1 MKNEQQSLTEN
12 RVPLYVNV
20 NGYSN
25 AIGSIGL
32 IFNIDKAIKLTGI
45 GVVRTDSTY
54 TKVRIWRV
62 SSKEIINTSEV
73 GSDNFA
79 RFSNILPPGD
89 YMVSFWA
96 PDSERLGFRAQV
108 SDLKVDSTVDGVR
121 FKVKAGYQTEEFTRN
136 KGAYPDQDSVIPGI
150 QLYFIANASP
160 SVTLTANN
168 QPLTENQRIGI
179 GTNDFTV
186 NITANDTDPDDT
198 LQFRV
203 KLNNVV
209 KTDWTAIAKN
219 QPVSYTFKNADITAG
234 VNPFTVSVRDDK
246 GNQTDFNGYLDKSW
260 LVEDITSSV
269 EIRRAEV
276 YELGVSRGSIFG
288 STKSE
293 IRRRSDGSIY
303 LLLSFTHRLS
313 PKEPNGNDF
322 PLYFKRITPY
332 PETYHPEA
340 SEIVTTGGNI
350 TKIEHTI
357 AGNTI
362 IFSADIPPTLI
373 GKTITNLQ
381 YYSKYMDPAQ
391 EFFFRA
397 DYGGRSAASFTCFA
411 LKNNIVIKSSWF
423 NTAPTLNVA
432 APPNNQ
438 TLTENATLTIQG
450 TASDTDKDNVVTIKY
465 RINNGTTRALQS
477 GVSNGSTPISFA
489 KTLTFRTKR
498 LYDGTTDL
506 TGSDLAEN
514 TDHTLTIWAEDD
526 QGGKSTEMTRK
537 FRVVHNRPPVISGQ
551 NVDLGVLSAIP
562 SENYTVTEPEG
573 DAFTITE
580 KINGKVIRTFAGTDS
595 KENTVTIPQ
604 VTWLSLSLNDSHTIT
619 IEAKD
624 SKGMTSTRTFTF
636 RRTAERLSF
645 HLKKPFSTDIAA
657 KRILVTIDATVPS
670 GADYRVEVSNN
681 AFDELPTWE
690 DATNFVK

>member
-1 MKNEQQSLTEN
+1 MT
-12 RVPLYVNV
+12 
-20 NGYSN
+20 
-25 AIGSIGL
+25 
-32 IFNIDKAIKLTGI
+32 
-45 GVVRTDSTY
+45 
-54 TKVRIWRV
+54 
-62 SSKEIINTSEV
+62 
-73 GSDNFA
+73 
-79 RFSNILPPGD
+79 
-89 YMVSFWA
+89 
-96 PDSERLGFRAQV
+96 
-108 SDLKVDSTVDGVR
+108 
-121 FKVKAGYQTEEFTRN
+121 
-136 KGAYPDQDSVIPGI
+136 IPG
-150 QLYFIANASP
+150 LKGVT
-160 SVTLTANN
+160 SVKVNT
-168 QPLTENQRIGI
+168 
-179 GTNDFTV
+179 GT
-186 NITANDTDPDDT
+186 
-198 LQFRV
+198 
-203 KLNNVV
+203 
-209 KTDWTAIAKN
+209 
-219 QPVSYTFKNADITAG
+219 VSYT
-234 VNPFTVSVRDDK
+234 VN
-246 GNQTDFNGYLDKSW
+246 
-260 LVEDITSSV
+260 
-269 EIRRAEV
+269 
-276 YELGVSRGSIFG
+276 G
-288 STKSE
+288 STVTFTLSGGSYT
-293 IRRRSDGSIY
+293 RRIQTGGSYTPPDSKEVTTTQEKFTSQPDYSFPSSISYNSGGYSGNLSKDGSPDKVNRSPESAVSIY
-303 LLLSFTHRLS
+303 QYTQKYRGTVTKPGSDTR
-313 PKEPNGNDF
+313 
-322 PLYFKRITPY
+322 
-332 PETYHPEA
+332 TYAYYYQYTVTIEYSDNSNPT
-340 SEIVTTGGNI
+340 IVLT
-350 TKIEHTI
+350 
-357 AGNTI
+357 
-362 IFSADIPPTLI
+362 S
-373 GKTITNLQ
+373 
-381 YYSKYMDPAQ
+381 
-391 EFFFRA
+391 
-397 DYGGRSAASFTCFA
+397 
-411 LKNNIVIKSSWF
+411 
-423 NTAPTLNVA
+423 
-432 APPNNQ
+432 PPNNQ

-465 RINNGTTRALQS
+465 RMNNGTTRALQS
-477 GVSNGSTPISFA
+477 GVSNGSTPIPFA

-498 LYDGTTDL
+498 LYDGTTDP